1 MQPFSYARAS
11 DVQQAVSLM
20 SAQPQARFI
29 AGGTNLIDL
38 MKLGIER
45 PTHLIDISRL
55 PLAAIE
61 DSTDGGLRI
70 GAQVRNS
77 DLAADSRVRE
87 RYPLLSQALLA
98 GASGQIRNK
107 ASAAGNLL
115 QRTRCPY
122 FYGPG
127 MACNKREPGSGCSAL
142 QGHNRMHAILGASEA
157 CIAVHPSDM
166 AVALVALEARVETVL
181 PGGQRRSLAL
191 DQLYRLPGTTP
202 EIETQLAHG
211 EMIEAITLPPAPPGR
226 QLYRK
231 VRDRSSYA
239 FALVAVALVIE
250 VSAGQVRTARIAL
263 GGVAAKPWRATAAEQ
278 ALLGQPSAMAVY
290 QHAADAALADARGQG
305 GNDFKI
311 PLAKRTLRQ
320 LLASAT
326 QERASA

>member
-1 MQPFSYARAS
+1 MLPFSYARAN

-20 SAQPQARFI
+20 VAQPRARFI

-61 DSTDGGLRI
+61 DNADGGLRI

-122 FYGPG
+122 FYDPG

-166 AVALVALEARVETVL
+166 AVALVALEARVETVQ
-181 PGGQRRSLAL
+181 PDGQRRSLAL

-202 EIETQLAHG
+202 EVETQLAHG

-239 FALVAVALVIE
+239 FALVAVALVVE
-250 VSAGQVRTARIAL
+250 VRAGQVRTARIAL

-290 QHAADAALADARGQG
+290 QHVADIALADARGQG

>member
-1 MQPFSYARAS
+1 MLPFSYARAS

-20 SAQPQARFI
+20 AEQPQARFI

-38 MKLGIER
+38 MKLGIEQ
-45 PTHLIDISRL
+45 PSHLIDISRL

-61 DSTDGGLRI
+61 DSADGGLRI

-77 DLAADSRVRE
+77 DLAADRRVRE

-107 ASAAGNLL
+107 ASTAGNLL

-122 FYGPG
+122 FYDPG
-127 MACNKREPGSGCSAL
+127 MACNKRDPGSGCPAL
-142 QGHNRMHAILGASEA
+142 QGHNRMHGILGVSEA

-166 AVALVALEARVETVL
+166 AVAMVALEARVETRL
-181 PGGQRRSLAL
+181 PDGQGRSLAL
-191 DQLYRLPGTTP
+191 DELYRLPGTTP
-202 EIETQLAHG
+202 ELETRLAHG
-211 EMIEAITLPPAPPGR
+211 EMIVAITLPPPPAGR

-231 VRDRSSYA
+231 VRDRASYA
-239 FALVAVALVIE
+239 FALVAVALVLE
-250 VSAGQVRTARIAL
+250 VRAGQLRTARIAL
-263 GGVAAKPWRATAAEQ
+263 GGVAPKPWRATTAEQ
-278 ALLGQPSAMAVY
+278 VLLGRPPSQALY
-290 QHAADAALADARGQG
+290 QQAADAALGGARGQG

-320 LLASAT
+320 MLARAA
-326 QERASA
+326 QEQA

>member
-1 MQPFSYARAS
+1 MLPFSYARAS
-11 DVQQAVSLM
+11 DIQQAVSLM
-20 SAQPQARFI
+20 AAQPQARFI

-45 PTHLIDISRL
+45 PTHLVDISRL

-61 DSTDGGLRI
+61 DSADGGLRI

-122 FYGPG
+122 FYDPG

-166 AVALVALEARVETVL
+166 AVALVALEAQVETVL
-181 PGGQRRSLAL
+181 PDGQRRSLAL

-202 EIETQLAHG
+202 EVETQLAHG

-239 FALVAVALVIE
+239 FALVAVALVVE
-250 VSAGQVRTARIAL
+250 VRAGQVRTARIAL

-278 ALLGQPSAMAVY
+278 ALLGQLPDMRVY
-290 QHAADAALADARGQG
+290 QRAAEAALVDARGQG

>member
-20 SAQPQARFI
+20 AAQPQARFI

-122 FYGPG
+122 FYDPG

-181 PGGQRRSLAL
+181 PDGQRRSLAL

-239 FALVAVALVIE
+239 FALVAVALVVE
-250 VSAGQVRTARIAL
+250 VRAGQVRTARIAL

-290 QHAADAALADARGQG
+290 QHVADIALADARGQG

>member
-20 SAQPQARFI
+20 AAQPQARFI

-122 FYGPG
+122 FYDPG

-166 AVALVALEARVETVL
+166 AVALVALEARVETVQ
-181 PGGQRRSLAL
+181 PDGKRRSLAL

-239 FALVAVALVIE
+239 FALVAVALVVE
-250 VSAGQVRTARIAL
+250 VRAGQVRTARIAL

-290 QHAADAALADARGQG
+290 QNAADIALADARGQG

-320 LLASAT
+320 MLASAT

>member
-1 MQPFSYARAS
+1 MMPFSYARAS

-20 SAQPQARFI
+20 AAQPRARFI

-45 PTHLIDISRL
+45 PSHLIDISRL
-55 PLAAIE
+55 PLAMIE
-61 DSTDGGLRI
+61 DSAEGGLRI

-77 DLAADSRVRE
+77 DLAADRRVRE

-107 ASAAGNLL
+107 ASTAGNLL

-122 FYGPG
+122 FYDPG

-142 QGHNRMHAILGASEA
+142 QGHNRMHAILGASES

-166 AVALVALEARVETVL
+166 AVAMVALEARVETLL
-181 PGGQRRSLAL
+181 PDGKRRSLAL
-191 DQLYRLPGTTP
+191 DELYRLPGTTP
-202 EIETQLAHG
+202 ELETRLAHG
-211 EMIEAITLPPAPPGR
+211 EMIEAITLPPPPPGR

-231 VRDRSSYA
+231 VRDRASYA
-239 FALVAVALVIE
+239 FALVAVALVLE
-250 VSAGQVRTARIAL
+250 VRAGQVRTVRVAL
-263 GGVAAKPWRATAAEQ
+263 GGVAPKPWRATTTEQ
-278 ALLGQPSAMAVY
+278 ALLGQPPAQALY
-290 QHAADAALADARGQG
+290 EQAADAALAGARGQG

-311 PLAKRTLRQ
+311 PLAKQTLYQ
-320 LLASAT
+320 MLAQAAEE
-326 QERASA
+326 QA